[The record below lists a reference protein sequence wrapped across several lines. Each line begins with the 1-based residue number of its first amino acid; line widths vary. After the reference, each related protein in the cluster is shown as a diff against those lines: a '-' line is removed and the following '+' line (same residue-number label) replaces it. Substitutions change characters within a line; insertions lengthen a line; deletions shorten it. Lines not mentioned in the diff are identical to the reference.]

1 MSVTSSTSSP
11 GAQTILI
18 VEDNSAILD
27 LFASV
32 LREAGFTIHTATS
45 VEEAL
50 RVGLRQGTNPDLLL
64 TDVLLPNA
72 ANLQLKRGPTY
83 GRGVTGLDLYRQLIE
98 KRPGLRVLFMSGQT
112 DEQLRTLGL
121 SRDRYTLLRKP
132 LMPET
137 LVKAVQAAFE
147 HPQPA

>member
-1 MSVTSSTSSP
+1 MPITSPP
-11 GAQTILI
+11 GGPTILI

-32 LREAGFTIHTATS
+32 LREAGFHVHTATS

-50 RVGLRQGTNPDLLL
+50 RIGLQQAVNLDLLL

-83 GRGVTGLDLYRQLIE
+83 GKGGTGLDLFRQLKG
-98 KRPGLRVLFMSGQT
+98 KRPGIRVLFMSGQT
-112 DEQLRTLGL
+112 DDQLKTLGL
-121 SRDRYTLLRKP
+121 SGDRYTLLRKP

-137 LVKAVQAAFE
+137 LMKAVHSALE

>member
-1 MSVTSSTSSP
+1 MATRSSP
-11 GAQTILI
+11 GAPTILI
-18 VEDNSAILD
+18 VEDNSAILE
-27 LFASV
+27 LFASI
-32 LREAGFTIHTATS
+32 LRDAGFNVYTATS

-50 RVGLRQGTNPDLLL
+50 RVGLHQATNPDLLL

-83 GRGVTGLDLYRQLIE
+83 GRGATGLDLFRQLKT
-98 KRPGLRVLFMSGQT
+98 KRPGVRVLFMSGQT
-112 DEQLRTLGL
+112 DDQLKTLGL

-137 LVKAVQAAFE
+137 LLKAIHAALE

>member
-1 MSVTSSTSSP
+1 MSTANSKDFP
-11 GAQTILI
+11 TILM
-18 VEDNSAILD
+18 VEDNSAILE
-27 LFASV
+27 LFSSV
-32 LREAGFTIHTATS
+32 LTEAGFNVYTASS

-50 RVGLRQGTNPDLLL
+50 RIGLHQTVHLDLLL

-83 GRGVTGLDLYRQLIE
+83 GRGSTGLDLFRQLKG
-98 KRPGLRVLFMSGQT
+98 KRPNVRVLFMSGQT
-112 DEQLRTLGL
+112 DDQLKSLGL

-137 LVKAVQAAFE
+137 LVKAVHSALE
-147 HPQPA
+147 HVQPA

>member
-1 MSVTSSTSSP
+1 MPTTSP
-11 GAQTILI
+11 QGAPTILI

-32 LREAGFTIHTATS
+32 LKEAGFNVYTASS

-50 RVGLRQGTNPDLLL
+50 RIGLHHAVTLDLLL
-64 TDVLLPNA
+64 TDILLPNA

-83 GRGVTGLDLYRQLIE
+83 GKGSTGLDLFRQLRG
-98 KRPGLRVLFMSGQT
+98 KRPAVRVLFMSGQT
-112 DEQLRTLGL
+112 DDQLKTLGL

-137 LVKAVQAAFE
+137 LVKAVHAALE